1 MATKKVIKLYKVE
14 VGVLLPKDDDEY
26 KDYSQVYDKKHAYY
40 DENVVFFTNKR
51 NAIRFLNHYV
61 ANGVVNTY
69 GILSELNYVPKE
81 IYGDD
86 YEQYTNDDIESIKSF
101 GCLENYIDIFGSEN
115 YDVTFVTMNKYKLA
129 DKKYAKIF

>member
-14 VGVLLPKDDDEY
+14 VGVLLPKTHKEY
-26 KDYSQVYDKKHAYY
+26 EDYSQVYDKKHAYY

-51 NAIRFLNHYV
+51 NAIRFLNHYL

-69 GILSELNYVPKE
+69 GILSELNYVPEE

-86 YEQYTNDDIESIKSF
+86 YERYSNEDIENIKSF
-101 GCLENYIDIFGSEN
+101 GCLENYQEIFGSEN
-115 YDVTFVTMNKYKLA
+115 YDIAFVTRNKYKVD
-129 DKKYAKIF
+129 DKTYAKIF